1 MDLERDSAVPD
12 INNRERTTMEDGG
25 QRVIPLSVVSLHDS
39 PGDCWVVVYDR
50 VYDITPMLHEHPG
63 GMEILLENAGRDVS
77 LAFQGVGHSRAALAA
92 LKAFQVGVLPDGECI
107 FNQRPGHLRVARQ
120 PSSAAMLYTP

>member
-1 MDLERDSAVPD
+1 MSAD
-12 INNRERTTMEDGG
+12 ARL
-25 QRVIPLSVVSLHDS
+25 RVIPLDVVSLHDS
-39 PGDCWVVVYDR
+39 PSDCWVVVYDQ

-63 GMEILLENAGRDVS
+63 GMEILLENAGRDAS

-92 LKAFQVGVLPDGECI
+92 LRAFQVGVLPDSQRI
-107 FNQRPGHLRVARQ
+107 FSAARPGHLSIARQ